1 MIFDTLI
8 SAFSPRITI
17 DKNESSKAS
26 RKKYI
31 TDKYNERSITNRYF
45 K

>member
-8 SAFSPRITI
+8 SAFTTRNTI
-17 DKNESSKAS
+17 DKNESSRVS

-31 TDKYNERSITNRYF
+31 IDKYNERSITNRYF